1 MHLRHAPFKREG
13 RLGASP
19 LLVHRSLRAR
29 NAYAFFR
36 HSSQSGRG
44 LIKARAN
51 APSAQITSG
60 NSGLAPAKPSA
71 ADPLAGTTAQQVH
84 SSRIQ
89 ELSCAIGQA
98 RLGPRALFS

>member
-1 MHLRHAPFKREG
+1 MHLRHAPFSREG

-19 LLVHRSLRAR
+19 LPLDGSLRAR
-29 NAYAFFR
+29 NAYAFFP

-84 SSRIQ
+84 SSRTQ

-98 RLGPRALFS
+98 RLGLRASFP